1 MTDPTHGHRESALS
15 PEERAFRGGEHSR
28 ESALSGAEAAP
39 STAEHTH
46 VREPRLR
53 ILLVDD
59 HPVVRHG
66 LKAMFAERPDMDV
79 VAEAADGQAALDV
92 LTGTA
97 GTTSAAGTAGAASS
111 GTRETAVDIVLMD
124 LRMGT
129 GMDGV
134 TAIRRITELDSPP
147 PVLVL
152 TTYDTDADILAA
164 VEAGAT
170 GYMLKDAPPEQLCEA
185 VHAAA
190 RGQTALAPG
199 VANRLMDRLRS
210 PRPALSGRELE
221 ILGLL
226 AKGLSNRAI
235 SRELFISEATVKTH
249 LVHVFDK
256 LGVDNRTAAI
266 TTALQRGI
274 IRVD

>member
-1 MTDPTHGHRESALS
+1 M
-15 PEERAFRGGEHSR
+15 
-28 ESALSGAEAAP
+28 
-39 STAEHTH
+39 
-46 VREPRLR
+46 
-53 ILLVDD
+53 DD

-79 VAEAADGQAALDV
+79 VAEAADGRAALDV
-92 LTGTA
+92 LTGTV
-97 GTTSAAGTAGAASS
+97 GTGGTR
-111 GTRETAVDIVLMD
+111 TRETEVDIVLMD
-124 LRMGT
+124 LRMGA

-134 TAIRRITELDSPP
+134 TAIRHITELDSPP

-226 AKGLSNRAI
+226 AQGLSNRAI

>member
-1 MTDPTHGHRESALS
+1 M
-15 PEERAFRGGEHSR
+15 
-28 ESALSGAEAAP
+28 
-39 STAEHTH
+39 
-46 VREPRLR
+46 
-53 ILLVDD
+53 DD

-66 LKAMFAERPDMDV
+66 LKAMFAERADMDV
-79 VAEAADGQAALDV
+79 VAEAADGQAALDT
-92 LTGTA
+92 LR
-97 GTTSAAGTAGAASS
+97 S
-111 GTRETAVDIVLMD
+111 GTSVDVVLMD
-124 LRMGT
+124 LRMGA

-134 TAIRRITELDSPP
+134 TAIRAVTALTDPP

-170 GYMLKDAPPEQLCEA
+170 GYMLKDAPPDQLCEA
-185 VHAAA
+185 VHTAA

-199 VANRLMDRLRS
+199 VADRLMNRLRS
-210 PRPALSGRELE
+210 PVPTLSGRELE

-226 AKGLSNRAI
+226 AQGLSNRAI
-235 SRELFISEATVKTH
+235 SKRLFISEATVKTH
-249 LVHVFDK
+249 LVHVFEK

-266 TTALQRGI
+266 TTALRRGL

>member
-1 MTDPTHGHRESALS
+1 MTTDE
-15 PEERAFRGGEHSR
+15 
-28 ESALSGAEAAP
+28 GA
-39 STAEHTH
+39 
-46 VREPRLR
+46 RRLR

-66 LKAMFAERPDMDV
+66 LKAMFAERSDMDV
-79 VAEAADGQAALDV
+79 VAEAADGQSALDV
-92 LTGTA
+92 LHTGT
-97 GTTSAAGTAGAASS
+97 S
-111 GTRETAVDIVLMD
+111 VDVVLMD
-124 LRMGT
+124 LRMGA

-134 TAIRRITELDSPP
+134 TAIRAITALTGPP

-170 GYMLKDAPPEQLCEA
+170 GYMLKDAPPDQLCEA
-185 VHAAA
+185 VHTAA
-190 RGQTALAPG
+190 RGQTALAPH

-210 PRPALSGRELE
+210 PVPTLSGRELE

-226 AKGLSNRAI
+226 AQGLSNRAI
-235 SRELFISEATVKTH
+235 SKRLFISEATVKTH
-249 LVHVFDK
+249 LVHVFEK
-256 LGVDNRTAAI
+256 LDVDNRTAAI
-266 TTALQRGI
+266 TTALRRGL

>member
-1 MTDPTHGHRESALS
+1 MT
-15 PEERAFRGGEHSR
+15 ER
-28 ESALSGAEAAP
+28 P
-39 STAEHTH
+39 
-46 VREPRLR
+46 LR

-66 LKAMFAERPDMDV
+66 LKAMFAEIPDMGV
-79 VAEAADGQAALDV
+79 VAEAADGESALAV
-92 LTGTA
+92 LR
-97 GTTSAAGTAGAASS
+97 S
-111 GTRETAVDIVLMD
+111 GTEVDIVLMD
-124 LRMGT
+124 LRMGE

-134 TAIRRITELDSPP
+134 TAIRNVNDLPDPP
-147 PVLVL
+147 QVLVL

-170 GYMLKDAPPEQLCEA
+170 GYMLKDAPPDQLREA
-185 VHAAA
+185 VRTAA
-190 RGQTALAPG
+190 RGRTALAPD
-199 VANRLMDRLRS
+199 VADRLMDRLRS
-210 PRPALSGRELE
+210 PRPSLSGRELE
-221 ILGLL
+221 ILRLL
-226 AKGLSNRAI
+226 ARGLSNRAI

-266 TTALQRGI
+266 TTALRRGV

>member
-1 MTDPTHGHRESALS
+1 MTSEKG
-15 PEERAFRGGEHSR
+15 
-28 ESALSGAEAAP
+28 
-39 STAEHTH
+39 TA
-46 VREPRLR
+46 RLR

-66 LKAMFAERPDMDV
+66 LKAMFAERADMDV
-79 VAEAADGQAALDV
+79 VAEAADGQAALDT
-92 LTGTA
+92 LR
-97 GTTSAAGTAGAASS
+97 S
-111 GTRETAVDIVLMD
+111 GTSVDVVLMD
-124 LRMGT
+124 LRMGA

-134 TAIRRITELDSPP
+134 TAIRAVTALTDPP

-170 GYMLKDAPPEQLCEA
+170 GYMLKDAPPDQLCEA
-185 VHAAA
+185 VHTAA

-199 VANRLMDRLRS
+199 VADRLMNRLRS
-210 PRPALSGRELE
+210 PVPTLSGRELE

-226 AKGLSNRAI
+226 AQGLSNRAI
-235 SRELFISEATVKTH
+235 SKRLFISEATVKTH
-249 LVHVFDK
+249 LVHVFEK

-266 TTALQRGI
+266 TTALRRGL

>member
-1 MTDPTHGHRESALS
+1 MTDTP
-15 PEERAFRGGEHSR
+15 
-28 ESALSGAEAAP
+28 
-39 STAEHTH
+39 
-46 VREPRLR
+46 LR

-66 LKAMFAERPDMDV
+66 LQAMFAEQPGMKV
-79 VAEAADGQAALDV
+79 VAEAADGRAALDA
-92 LTGTA
+92 LADGP
-97 GTTSAAGTAGAASS
+97 G
-111 GTRETAVDIVLMD
+111 VDVVLMD
-124 LRMGT
+124 LRMGG

-134 TAIRRITELDSPP
+134 TAIRRITELDGPP

-170 GYMLKDAPPEQLCEA
+170 GYMLKDAPPEQLCSA
-185 VHAAA
+185 VRAAA
-190 RGQTALAPG
+190 RGQTALAPD
-199 VANRLMDRLRS
+199 VAHRLMERLRS
-210 PRPALSGRELE
+210 PQPTLSGRELE

-226 AKGLSNRAI
+226 ARGMSNRTI

-249 LVHVFDK
+249 LVHIFDK
-256 LGVDNRTAAI
+256 LGVDSRTAAI

-274 IRVD
+274 IRVE

>member
-1 MTDPTHGHRESALS
+1 MTGDP
-15 PEERAFRGGEHSR
+15 
-28 ESALSGAEAAP
+28 
-39 STAEHTH
+39 
-46 VREPRLR
+46 LR

-66 LKAMFAERPDMDV
+66 LKAMFADRPDMDV
-79 VAEAADGQAALDV
+79 VAEAADGQAALDL
-92 LTGTA
+92 LTGA
-97 GTTSAAGTAGAASS
+97 RGADPVP
-111 GTRETAVDIVLMD
+111 VDPVQVDVVLMD
-124 LRMGT
+124 LRMGA

-134 TAIRRITELDSPP
+134 TAIRHITRLDPAP

-170 GYMLKDAPPEQLCEA
+170 GYMLKDAPPDRLCEA
-185 VHAAA
+185 VRTASQG
-190 RGQTALAPG
+190 RTALDPD
-199 VANRLMDRLRS
+199 VAGRLMDRLRS

-226 AKGLSNRAI
+226 ARGLSNRAI
-235 SRELFISEATVKTH
+235 ARELFISEATVKTH

-266 TTALQRGI
+266 TTALQRGL
-274 IRVD
+274 IRVE

>member
-1 MTDPTHGHRESALS
+1 MT
-15 PEERAFRGGEHSR
+15 
-28 ESALSGAEAAP
+28 
-39 STAEHTH
+39 
-46 VREPRLR
+46 VEPLH

-66 LKAMFAERPDMDV
+66 LTAMFADRPGMDV
-79 VAEAADGQAALDV
+79 VAEAADGREALD
-92 LTGTA
+92 LLA
-97 GTTSAAGTAGAASS
+97 S
-111 GTRETAVDIVLMD
+111 GTRVDVVLMD
-124 LRMGT
+124 LRMGS

-134 TAIRRITELDSPP
+134 SAIRRINALPSPP

-170 GYMLKDAPPEQLCEA
+170 GYMLKDAPPDQLCEA
-185 VHAAA
+185 VAAA
-190 RGQTALAPG
+190 AQGQTALAPG
-199 VANRLMDRLRS
+199 VAGRLMERLRS

-226 AKGLSNRAI
+226 ARGLSNRAI

-266 TTALQRGI
+266 TTALQRGL
-274 IRVD
+274 IRVE

>member
-1 MTDPTHGHRESALS
+1 MTDVPEGSGS
-15 PEERAFRGGEHSR
+15 PGGPDRPGGAPPPKARGTG
-28 ESALSGAEAAP
+28 GFP
-39 STAEHTH
+39 
-46 VREPRLR
+46 LR

-66 LKAMFAERPDMDV
+66 LKAMFSERPDMLV
-79 VAEAADGQAALDV
+79 VAEADDGRAALDA
-92 LTGTA
+92 LA
-97 GTTSAAGTAGAASS
+97 SAATGGTS
-111 GTRETAVDIVLMD
+111 GVDVVLMD
-124 LRMGT
+124 LRMGA

-134 TAIRRITELDSPP
+134 TAIRRITALDSPP

-170 GYMLKDAPPEQLCEA
+170 GYMLKDAPPDQLCAA

-190 RGQTALAPG
+190 RGQTALAPD

-210 PRPALSGRELE
+210 PRPVLSGRELE

-226 AKGLSNRAI
+226 ARGLSNRAI

-274 IRVD
+274 IRVE

>member
-1 MTDPTHGHRESALS
+1 MTDGP
-15 PEERAFRGGEHSR
+15 
-28 ESALSGAEAAP
+28 
-39 STAEHTH
+39 
-46 VREPRLR
+46 LR

-66 LKAMFAERPDMDV
+66 LKAMFSERPDMDV

-92 LTGTA
+92 LTG
-97 GTTSAAGTAGAASS
+97 AAGSE
-111 GTRETAVDIVLMD
+111 GTRVDIVLMD
-124 LRMGT
+124 LRMGA

-134 TAIRRITELDSPP
+134 TAIRRITALGSPP

-190 RGQTALAPG
+190 RGQTALAPV

-210 PRPALSGRELE
+210 PRPVLSGRELE

-226 AKGLSNRAI
+226 ARGLSNRAI